1 MKKTVT
7 LFAVLCYV
15 FALTNAQTPFQRIY
29 TTLNTKCQNQSCH
42 SAASAEAL
50 KFDGTESDVYSAIY
64 KVLSQ
69 YPSSVAKHEEL
80 VKQGDPYNSFLL
92 RKIAG
97 AGFDTDL
104 AIDTATEGALM
115 LDTAGNPLTNKEI
128 EFMRQW
134 IMFGAKQNYTGNEA
148 QPDWQLVSDY
158 YDNPAMPFLPKP
170 IKPAA
175 GMGIQLRMGPVFL
188 PISGKVE
195 QEWLLQHEV
204 NFPYLPQITGI
215 DGFMNQQSHHFL
227 LFQFPDSVAA
237 ADRGSGDFEMKSVSL
252 STLTTS
258 FDGNK
263 NLTGAWQDDAE
274 IRLPQGTA
282 LFWNQKCYL
291 DFNYHTKNYNAT
303 SVLPCDFYMNIYFE
317 PRDANTIEMKSNLV
331 NNAGLFLPQ
340 GNQSRDYDDPDNN
353 SSTKEVRY
361 FWMASSHAHK
371 YATDFD
377 IYIRDTTGAIGDKI
391 YEGFYDYK
399 NHFDR
404 GYFDWEHPSIE
415 YWPDLLPVAYGK
427 HNGHKSGLVARTT
440 WNVGQP
446 LVTFG
451 LTTSD
456 EMQLFYYMYTSEP
469 TNVTSAINDNTQKGI
484 YLQVYPNPM
493 NGSGKIVYTLNKAA
507 TVHSEIL
514 DVTGKKVA
522 TLATENEQE
531 GVHQMSIGTTENL
544 AKGIYFIRLSVDG
557 EVYTK
562 KFIVTE

>member
-1 MKKTVT
+1 MKKTFT

-15 FALTNAQTPFQRIY
+15 STLTNAQTPFQRIY
-29 TTLNTKCQNQSCH
+29 TTLNTKCQNQTCH
-42 SAASAEAL
+42 SASSAETL

-64 KVLSQ
+64 KVLSM
-69 YPSSVAKHEEL
+69 YPSSVARHEEL

-104 AIDTATEGALM
+104 AIDSSSEGALM

-175 GMGIQLRMGPVFL
+175 GTGIQLRMGPVFL
-188 PISGKVE
+188 PVSGNVE
-195 QEWLLQHEV
+195 QEWILQHEV

-227 LFQFPDSVAA
+227 LFQFPDSSAA
-237 ADRGSGDFEMKSVSL
+237 ADRGNGDFEMKAVNL
-252 STLTTS
+252 STFTTS

-303 SVLPCDFYMNIYFE
+303 SVLPCDFYMNIYYE
-317 PRDANTIEMKSNLV
+317 PRNANTIEMKSGLV

-353 SSTKEVRY
+353 SNAKEVRY

-399 NHFDR
+399 NQFDR
-404 GYFDWEHPSIE
+404 GYFDWEHPAIE
-415 YWPDLLPVAYGK
+415 YWPDLLPVPYGK

-446 LVTFG
+446 IVTFG
-451 LTTSD
+451 LTTND

-469 TNVTSAINDNTQKGI
+469 TNATTAINDDTQKAM

-493 NGSGKIVYTLNKAA
+493 NGSGKIVYTLDRAA
-507 TVHSEIL
+507 QVQAEIL
-514 DVTGKKVA
+514 DVAGKKVA
-522 TLATENEQE
+522 TLASENEQE
-531 GVHQMSIGTTENL
+531 GVHQVSIGSTEKL
-544 AKGIYFIRLSVDG
+544 AKGIYFVRLAVDG
-557 EVYTK
+557 DIYTK